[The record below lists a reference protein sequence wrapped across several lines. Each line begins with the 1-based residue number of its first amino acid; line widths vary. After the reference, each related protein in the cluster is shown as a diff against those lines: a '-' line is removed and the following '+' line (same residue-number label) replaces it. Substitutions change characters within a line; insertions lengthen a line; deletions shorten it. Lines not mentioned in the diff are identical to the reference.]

1 MGRPTYTPRTGVS
14 ASANPFRSWIEN
26 RNAKKAEKA
35 EEKAKE
41 AVNAASATTNDLIR
55 TLQETNFLH
64 SQIPAA
70 ILDRRTTDENQKVGD
85 LEYFRNYIVQV
96 LNARSTVV
104 KADLRPIDEQLIT
117 LAGQFKD
124 AVEKGDINAAYAA
137 RAALAMGVDTIRDSV
152 PENQPEDLT
161 QYIERSAKY
170 LGEWV
175 TLVQFAQTIDIQ
187 ERRVQSLNADTS
199 AMDAEL
205 AGQIEEMRERLEG
218 DPDYAEAF
226 AQVLYRSA
234 PEHRIN
240 YNKMQREVFQQM
252 LERRRSQVKLG
263 LSSAMLIQNES
274 LLETQRAQLELLS
287 TKLSVEPTREYKNL
301 MNRCQEAM
309 DGAFE
314 DMAKNDAQ
322 IEETLKKLDDYEGRI
337 KQLDQAGGAVRAMET
352 VVETAESVV
361 SEIRAQQDK
370 ELARHMSKTSSAL
383 ERLGIRD
390 QETQRELE
398 QQADTLREAE
408 KAREQNTQKERIRES

>member
-1 MGRPTYTPRTGVS
+1 
-14 ASANPFRSWIEN
+14 
-26 RNAKKAEKA
+26 
-35 EEKAKE
+35 
-41 AVNAASATTNDLIR
+41 
-55 TLQETNFLH
+55 
-64 SQIPAA
+64 
-70 ILDRRTTDENQKVGD
+70 
-85 LEYFRNYIVQV
+85 
-96 LNARSTVV
+96 
-104 KADLRPIDEQLIT
+104 
-117 LAGQFKD
+117 
-124 AVEKGDINAAYAA
+124 
-137 RAALAMGVDTIRDSV
+137 
-152 PENQPEDLT
+152 
-161 QYIERSAKY
+161 
-170 LGEWV
+170 
-175 TLVQFAQTIDIQ
+175 
-187 ERRVQSLNADTS
+187 
-199 AMDAEL
+199 
-205 AGQIEEMRERLEG
+205 
-218 DPDYAEAF
+218 
-226 AQVLYRSA
+226 
-234 PEHRIN
+234 
-240 YNKMQREVFQQM
+240 MQREVFQQM

-287 TKLSVEPTREYKNL
+287 TKLSVEPTREYRNL

-383 ERLGIRD
+383 EKLGIRD